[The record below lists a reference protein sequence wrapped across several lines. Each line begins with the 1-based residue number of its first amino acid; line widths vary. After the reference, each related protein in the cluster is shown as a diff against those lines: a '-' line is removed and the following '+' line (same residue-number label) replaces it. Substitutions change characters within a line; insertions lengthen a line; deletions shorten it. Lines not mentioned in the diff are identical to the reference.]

1 VLTLLLVG
9 VFINRGIS
17 MTNVLS
23 SLIADRITDR
33 SAQRVTFAEFMNWAL
48 YEPEIGYYNQRAQAI
63 GASGDFFT
71 APHLGPDLGAMLAQ
85 QFSQMWQ
92 ILGHPR
98 PFTLV
103 EMGAGQGLLAQDI
116 LTCLQQRHSDCF
128 AALEYIIVEIA
139 PGLITRQQQQLQSQ
153 FAGVIPLRW
162 QTLESLSDRP
172 ITGCYFS
179 NELVDALPVHLVEFV
194 QGDLQEVYV
203 TPEFTEVL
211 GSVSTPQI
219 PQYFASLAP
228 RPTGSGYPDRYRT
241 EVNLAA
247 QKWLGAVTQGLERG
261 YILTIDYG
269 YPADRYYNRVR
280 SEGTLQCYYRHSHHS
295 DPYINIGQQDI
306 TAHVNF
312 TALERHG
319 ESLGL
324 SNLGLTQQAMF
335 LMALGLADRIA
346 PLGQS
351 ASSDPQEIMDRLRR
365 RDALHQLINPMG
377 LGKFGVLLQTKGL
390 STAEAD
396 QVLQGLDQPI
406 SIGWLG

>member
-1 VLTLLLVG
+1 
-9 VFINRGIS
+9 
-17 MTNVLS
+17 MTDELS
-23 SLIADRITDR
+23 NLIADRIRDRSDDR

-48 YEPEIGYYNQRAQAI
+48 YEPAIGYYNQRAQAI

-85 QFSQMWQ
+85 QFVQMWA
-92 ILGHPR
+92 ILGNPR

-116 LTCLQQRHSDCF
+116 LTCLQQCHPDCF

-139 PGLITRQQQQLQSQ
+139 PGLMAQQQQQLQPK
-153 FAGVIPLRW
+153 FAGIIPLRW

-179 NELVDALPVHLVEFV
+179 NELVDAFPVHLVEFV

-203 TPEFTEVL
+203 TLADPAGTEFIEVL

-219 PQYFASLAP
+219 PQYFERLAP
-228 RPTGSGYPDRYRT
+228 RPTGTGYPDRYRT

-247 QKWLGAVTQGLERG
+247 QDWLQAVTRGLERG
-261 YILTIDYG
+261 YVLTIDYG

-280 SEGTLQCYYRHSHHS
+280 SEGTLQCYYRHSHHG

-312 TALERHG
+312 TALEHHG

-324 SNLGLTQQAMF
+324 TNLGLTQQAMF

-346 PLGQS
+346 PLSQS
-351 ASSDPQEIMDRLRR
+351 ETSDPQEIMDRLHR
-365 RDALHQLINPMG
+365 RDALHQLMNPAG
-377 LGKFGVLLQTKGL
+377 LGKFGVLLQAKGL
-390 STAEAD
+390 STAEVD
-396 QVLQGLDQPI
+396 RVLQGLDQPI
-406 SIGWLG
+406 PIGWLS